1 MSYSELESLD
11 DILSEEKNEIE
22 TQESYSETYND
33 TDCLST
39 YLSEIGRYKLLTN
52 DETIELF
59 KLIQQ
64 GDKDAYNKMV
74 THNLKLVVKYAKVIK
89 QSYKSNVPLTD
100 LIQAGNI
107 GLMRAVEKFEYQ
119 RGYAFSTYAIWW
131 IRQSIV
137 RHIYEVENA
146 IRVPVHMSEKFTT
159 ISKAETSFRELNGR
173 DPSFE
178 ELSDSVKMTA
188 KEYKLYK
195 TVNTQVSSL
204 NYTVGDDDNCELI
217 NFVNNGPADP
227 VYEETSQEMLRDTI
241 HEVLNSMDKR
251 EAFIIRARYG
261 LDGNTPM
268 TLEQIG
274 KTMGITR
281 ERVRQLETIAMKKL
295 RTSVTASSIRAFA

>member
-1 MSYSELESLD
+1 MSYNEFESFDEDTLFTEAD
-11 DILSEEKNEIE
+11 
-22 TQESYSETYND
+22 QSETYQD
-33 TDCLST
+33 SDCLST

-52 DETIELF
+52 EETVELF
-59 KLIQQ
+59 KQIQQ
-64 GDKDAYNKMV
+64 GNRDAYNKMV

-107 GLMRAVEKFEYQ
+107 GLMRAVDKFEYK

-159 ISKAETSFRELNGR
+159 ISKAENSFKEIHGRE
-173 DPSFE
+173 PSFE
-178 ELSDSVKMTA
+178 ELSDTVKMTK

-217 NFVNNGPADP
+217 NFVNNGPEDP
-227 VYEETSQEMLRDTI
+227 VYEETSQEMLKSTI
-241 HEVLNSMDKR
+241 NEVLDSMDAR
-251 EAFIIRARYG
+251 EAHIIRARYG
-261 LDGNTPM
+261 LNGNAPM

-274 KTMGITR
+274 KEMGITR
-281 ERVRQLETIAMKKL
+281 ERVRQLESLAMKKL